1 MYRYWHMVS
10 TVTDNNTDTSKSRQN
25 LQQKINKI
33 LTVVKVPVEVNGI
46 GIKNTAISI
55 VIKAQNRFGPV
66 QIVVV
71 PEPEPEPLHGR
82 VGSGS

>member
-1 MYRYWHMVS
+1 M
-10 TVTDNNTDTSKSRQN
+10 
-25 LQQKINKI
+25 
-33 LTVVKVPVEVNGI
+33 VKVPVEVNGI

-55 VIKAQNRFGPV
+55 VIEAQNRFGPV